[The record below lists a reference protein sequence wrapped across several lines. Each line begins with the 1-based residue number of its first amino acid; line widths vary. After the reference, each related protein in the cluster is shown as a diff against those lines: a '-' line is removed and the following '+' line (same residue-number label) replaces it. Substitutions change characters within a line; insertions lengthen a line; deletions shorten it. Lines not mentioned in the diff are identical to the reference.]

1 MCDRDELSEDYFVFD
16 CILNFNL
23 RSRYGDYDKIKSN
36 FNFLCGKMLSGLLC
50 SGIDLF
56 KVFLIIISENRMNG
70 IFKCWGIKNDWKL
83 FKWKRVDLM
92 DKEFVIDIYLGK
104 GFKKELFKVDYN
116 YLNLINVD
124 IIIGV
129 FCRDYEVKLKE
140 CNMVKGKCMWCKILV
155 DEWFEFIDVLLFCYK
170 SVRGKSLKR
179 NYFFVKI

>member
-1 MCDRDELSEDYFVFD
+1 MCDGDELSEDYFVFD

-23 RSRYGDYDKIKSN
+23 RSRYRDYDKIKSN
-36 FNFLCGKMLSGLLC
+36 FNFLCGKMLGGLLC

-104 GFKKELFKVDYN
+104 GFK
-116 YLNLINVD
+116 
-124 IIIGV
+124 
-129 FCRDYEVKLKE
+129 
-140 CNMVKGKCMWCKILV
+140 
-155 DEWFEFIDVLLFCYK
+155 
-170 SVRGKSLKR
+170 
-179 NYFFVKI
+179 